1 MKKVASLIAALLMN
15 GAPVYAKNLGNYGQ
29 LFPVIEQDIRQVI
42 MAKLHRLEQ
51 TGALKEHQQR
61 MVARVEEHVRRPK
74 PLHLPTTTTPKTHEL
89 DPSIVVNQT
98 LYTHDGTMIA
108 KKGTHLNPFERV
120 SFSKTL
126 FFFNADDPKQLAWA
140 KAHYKHFDQVK
151 FILTGGDVKEASEVL
166 GSVYFDLE
174 GRLSRYFHLK
184 HVPSVV
190 SQKGLVWRIQ
200 EIGQH
205 ELRNQE

>member
-1 MKKVASLIAALLMN
+1 MKKVAGLIAALLMN

-51 TGALKEHQQR
+51 SGALKQHQQHI
-61 MVARVEEHVRRPK
+61 VARVEEQVRRPK
-74 PLHLPTTTTPKTHEL
+74 PLHLHTTTTPKSHEL

-98 LYTHDGTMIA
+98 LYAHDGTFIA

-126 FFFNADDPKQLAWA
+126 FFFDADDPKQLAWV
-140 KAHYKHFDQVK
+140 KTHYTHFDQVK
-151 FILTGGDVKEASEVL
+151 FILTGGDVKAASEVL

-174 GRLSRYFHLK
+174 GRLSRYFHLE

-190 SQKGLVWRIQ
+190 SQEGLVWRIQ

-205 ELRNQE
+205 ELRK

>member
-1 MKKVASLIAALLMN
+1 MKNLAGLVAALLMN
-15 GAPVYAKNLGNYGQ
+15 ITPVYAKNLGNYGQ
-29 LFPVIEQDIRQVI
+29 LFPVVEKDIREVI

-51 TGALKEHQQR
+51 SGALKQHQQKI
-61 MVARVEEHVRRPK
+61 VARVEDHLRRPK

-98 LYTHDGTMIA
+98 LYAHDGTLIA
-108 KKGTHLNPFERV
+108 KKGAHLNPFERV

-126 FFFNADDPKQLAWA
+126 FFFDADDRKQLAWV
-140 KAHYKHFDQVK
+140 KTHYTHFDQVK
-151 FILTGGDVKEASEVL
+151 FILTGGDVKAASEVL

-190 SQKGLVWRIQ
+190 SQEGLVWRIQ

-205 ELRNQE
+205 ELRK

>member
-1 MKKVASLIAALLMN
+1 MKNVAGLIAALLMII
-15 GAPVYAKNLGNYGQ
+15 APVYAKNLGNYGQ
-29 LFPVIEQDIRQVI
+29 LFPVIEEDIRQVI

-51 TGALKEHQQR
+51 SGALKQHQQR
-61 MVARVEEHVRRPK
+61 IVARVEEQVIRPK
-74 PLHLPTTTTPKTHEL
+74 PLHLHTTTTPKSHEL
-89 DPSIVVNQT
+89 DPSIVLNQT
-98 LYTHDGTMIA
+98 LYAHDGTLIA

-126 FFFNADDPKQLAWA
+126 FFFDADDPKQLAWV
-140 KAHYKHFDQVK
+140 KTHYTHFDQVK
-151 FILTGGDVKEASEVL
+151 FILTGGDVKAASEVL

-190 SQKGLVWRIQ
+190 SQEGLVWRIQ

-205 ELRNQE
+205 ELRK

>member
-1 MKKVASLIAALLMN
+1 MKNVAGLIAALLMN
-15 GAPVYAKNLGNYGQ
+15 VAPVYAKNLGNYGQ
-29 LFPVIEQDIRQVI
+29 LFPVIEEDIRQVI

-51 TGALKEHQQR
+51 SGALKQYQQKI
-61 MVARVEEHVRRPK
+61 VARVEEHVRRPK
-74 PLHLPTTTTPKTHEL
+74 PLHVPTATTPKTHEL

-98 LYTHDGTMIA
+98 LYTHDGTVIA
-108 KKGTHLNPFERV
+108 QKGTHLNPFDRV

-126 FFFNADDPKQLAWA
+126 FFFDADDPKQIAWV
-140 KAHYKHFDQVK
+140 KTHYKNFDQVK
-151 FILTGGDVKEASEVL
+151 FILTGGVVKAASEAL

-174 GRLSRYFHLK
+174 GRLSRYFHLE

-190 SQKGLVWRIQ
+190 SQKGAVWSIK

-205 ELRNQE
+205 ELRK

>member
-1 MKKVASLIAALLMN
+1 MKKVTGLIAAFLMN

-42 MAKLHRLEQ
+42 MTKLHRLEQ
-51 TGALKEHQQR
+51 TGALKQHQQQ
-61 MVARVEEHVRRPK
+61 MVARVKEHVRRPK

-98 LYTHDGTMIA
+98 LYTHDGAMIA
-108 KKGTHLNPFERV
+108 KKGAHLNPFEHV

-126 FFFNADDPKQLAWA
+126 FFFDADDPKQLAWA

-166 GSVYFDLE
+166 GAVYFDLE

-205 ELRNQE
+205 ELHK

>member
-1 MKKVASLIAALLMN
+1 MKKVAGLITAFLMN

-42 MAKLHRLEQ
+42 MTKLYRLEQ
-51 TGALKEHQQR
+51 TGAMKQHQQH

-74 PLHLPTTTTPKTHEL
+74 PLHLSTTITPKTHEL

-98 LYTHDGTMIA
+98 LYTHDGTLIA
-108 KKGTHLNPFERV
+108 KKGAHLNPFERL

-126 FFFNADDPKQLAWA
+126 FFFDADDPKQLSWV
-140 KAHYKHFDQVK
+140 KAHYKHFEQVK
-151 FILTGGDVKEASEVL
+151 FILTGGDVKEASDVL

-190 SQKGLVWRIQ
+190 TQKGLVWRIQ
-200 EIGQH
+200 EIGQP
-205 ELRNQE
+205 ELYI